1 MDRSK
6 FIFEN
11 EISERAYRKAVKNKA
26 KFIRKYGDDTDA
38 VYHLAAKPAP
48 AIGKAL
54 GVRQLVLSDS
64 SECRFDD
71 CGTFNGL

>member
-11 EISERAYRKAVKNKA
+11 EISERAYKKAVKNKA

-38 VYHLAAKPAP
+38 VYHL
-48 AIGKAL
+48 IYS
-54 GVRQLVLSDS
+54 LSQKR
-64 SECRFDD
+64 RFVKWK
-71 CGTFNGL
+71 TYFLRII